1 MNDPYLIWSHEHGA
15 WWSKDGCGYVRSIG
29 EAGLYAHAEAL
40 RICIR
45 AMPGT
50 STQLGALPEL
60 PVRLADIE
68 AMTAAYDETFRNR
81 PEVWR

>member
-1 MNDPYLIWSHEHGA
+1 MSDIYLIWSHEHSA
-15 WWSKDGCGYVRSIG
+15 WWGPDRCGYVRRISD
-29 EAGLYAHAEAL
+29 AGIYSHAEAL
-40 RICIR
+40 DICIK

-60 PVRLADIE
+60 PVPLADVK
-68 AMTAAYDETFRNR
+68 AMVAAYDETFRDR